1 MAELSRQVATRTATV
16 IAGIALALNGAFFFL
31 SQSYFDSHR
40 IPVPGVGEM
49 LDTAALGKARIAFA
63 VLSVLVGAAA
73 FGASLAPKLVG
84 HITAVVLGLGALVA
98 GYESLSSHLPGVMI
112 AVLFAVGVL
121 LPTLAHFSWRG
132 SRAAWSFLIAIIAVF
147 GTVTFFGSPKVRN
160 VLGVGFWT
168 AMILPGVQYVA
179 MSALWMLRDNYR
191 AAA

>member
-16 IAGIALALNGAFFFL
+16 IAGTALALNAAFYFL
-31 SQSYFDSHR
+31 SQAYFDSH
-40 IPVPGVGEM
+40 PLSAPGVGEM
-49 LDTAALGKARIAFA
+49 IDTAALGKARVAFA

-73 FGASLAPKLVG
+73 FAASLAPKLVG
-84 HITAVVLGLGALVA
+84 HIIAVVLGLGALFA
-98 GYESLSSHLPGVMI
+98 GYESYTAHLPTVMI
-112 AVLFAVGVL
+112 AVLVTVGVL

-179 MSALWMLRDNYR
+179 MSALWMLRDDYR
-191 AAA
+191 PA

>member
-1 MAELSRQVATRTATV
+1 MAELSLQVMKRTATV
-16 IAGIALALNGAFFFL
+16 IAGIALALNGAFYFL
-31 SQSYFDSHR
+31 SQSYFESHAL
-40 IPVPGVGEM
+40 VAPGVGEM
-49 LDTAALGKARIAFA
+49 VDTQALGKARIAFA
-63 VLSVLVGAAA
+63 VLSLLVGAAA

-84 HITAVVLGLGALVA
+84 HITAVVLGLGALFA
-98 GYESLSSHLPGVMI
+98 GYESLSTHLPAVMV

-168 AMILPGVQYVA
+168 AMILPGIQYVA
-179 MSALWMLRDNYR
+179 MSALWMLRDDYR
-191 AAA
+191 PA

>member
-1 MAELSRQVATRTATV
+1 MAELSRQVASRTATI
-16 IAGIALALNGAFFFL
+16 IAGIALVLNAGFYFL
-31 SQSYFDSHR
+31 SQSYFQSHAL
-40 IPVPGVGEM
+40 VAPGVGAVV
-49 LDTAALGKARIAFA
+49 DTQALGKARIAFA
-63 VLSVLVGAAA
+63 VLSLLVGAAA

-84 HITAVVLGLGALVA
+84 HITALVLGLGALFA
-98 GYESLSSHLPGVMI
+98 GYESFTAHLPGVMI
-112 AVLFAVGVL
+112 AVLIVVGVL

-179 MSALWMLRDNYR
+179 MSALWMLRDDYR
-191 AAA
+191 AA